1 LNHTRDPV
9 GLALASIA
17 AGATAGASVI
27 TGGIILLRI
36 LQGTQGG
43 AEVSTAFAVLTVIL
57 LFGIAL
63 AVVTGWS
70 LTKPLQETWRRGVI
84 GALSF
89 FGASLLAGLSA
100 PVDMLGGRLGLSTYL
115 TVLLVAL
122 VSTLRAARRAAA
134 R

>member
-1 LNHTRDPV
+1 
-9 GLALASIA
+9 
-17 AGATAGASVI
+17 VI
-27 TGGIILLRI
+27 TGGMILLRI
-36 LQGTQGG
+36 LQGYQGG

-57 LFGIAL
+57 LSGIAL

-89 FGASLLAGLSA
+89 FGTSLLAGLSA
-100 PVDMLGGRLGLSTYL
+100 PVDLLGGKLGLTAYL

-122 VSTLRAARRAAA
+122 ALTLRAARRAAA